1 MALLFRAGTFVTV
14 ISRRFPATLVSSDN
28 GVAEGLHQNSA
39 SGYLKRSKKSGLA
52 AGRQGGCG
60 VGEPLT
66 SERGSRHSSFFLS
79 SSSAETNGLFWCIN
93 TVLHFPST
101 LFVVLVFC
109 FLENNYHFLGGS
121 CRGMHEATA
130 LCSRETRIRCLGI
143 LIATHASRTILCVI
157 NFY

>member
-14 ISRRFPATLVSSDN
+14 TSSRFPAMLVSSEN
-28 GVAEGLHQNSA
+28 GVAQGLHQNDT
-39 SGYLKRSKKSGLA
+39 SGYLKRPKRLGLA
-52 AGRQGGCG
+52 AGRRGRCG

-66 SERGSRHSSFFLS
+66 SGRGSRHSSFFLS

-109 FLENNYHFLGGS
+109 FLENNCHLFLGS

-130 LCSRETRIRCLGI
+130 LCSRETRFRCLGI

-157 NFY
+157 NFH